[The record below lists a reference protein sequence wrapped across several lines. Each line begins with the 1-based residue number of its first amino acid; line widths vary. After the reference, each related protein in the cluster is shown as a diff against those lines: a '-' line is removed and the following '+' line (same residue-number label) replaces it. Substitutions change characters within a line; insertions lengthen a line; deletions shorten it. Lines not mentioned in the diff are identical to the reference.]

1 MSLVAFDSVF
11 ILITE
16 KLYLEII
23 ILNSTVKSKTQV
35 WDLTITWVYTSHLD
49 NGYSRSLKHAARDA
63 YWEISNN

>member
-35 WDLTITWVYTSHLD
+35 
-49 NGYSRSLKHAARDA
+49 
-63 YWEISNN
+63 